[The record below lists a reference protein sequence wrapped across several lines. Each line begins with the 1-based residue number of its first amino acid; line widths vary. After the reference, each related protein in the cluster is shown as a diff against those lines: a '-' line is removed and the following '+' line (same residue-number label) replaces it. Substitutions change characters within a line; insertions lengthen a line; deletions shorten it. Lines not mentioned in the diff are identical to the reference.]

1 MRDPAANLMG
11 HYNINYINY
20 IKYLIINKYATMGT
34 PRRRVEKGVLG
45 MPAHHLWMVPKHS
58 RGANNMKNCEKLSEN
73 RNLIEITHLLMVLG
87 MPDHHPTLP
96 V

>member
-1 MRDPAANLMG
+1 MPTDGAESL
-11 HYNINYINY
+11 
-20 IKYLIINKYATMGT
+20 
-34 PRRRVEKGVLG
+34 PRCRELEKLQRTVKKLNFNETTHFYEVLG

-58 RGANNMKNCEKLSEN
+58 HGANNMKNGEKLSEN
-73 RNLIEITHLLMVLG
+73 RNLIEMTHLLMVLG

>member
-1 MRDPAANLMG
+1 MG
-11 HYNINYINY
+11 MPCH
-20 IKYLIINKYATMGT
+20 
-34 PRRRVEKGVLG
+34 RVEKGVLG
-45 MPAHHLWMVPKHS
+45 MPAHHLWMVP
-58 RGANNMKNCEKLSEN
+58 NNMKNCEKLSEN